1 MLDAYFAAQFE
12 GGRHQ
17 HRIEKMAVP
26 SGVAA
31 ENSRSG
37 DACGS
42 ETKARSTDAIRTG
55 ALDSGCD
62 RGKDHADR
70 TDAMREQRMRQ
81 VRIDGYDDPQMQQTF
96 RQKQGKP
103 DAACAHGQPG
113 NAPASA
119 GITSAQD
126 RATPTT
132 KR

>member
-1 MLDAYFAAQFE
+1 MRTSAMRAT
-12 GGRHQ
+12 
-17 HRIEKMAVP
+17 I
-26 SGVAA
+26 
-31 ENSRSG
+31 
-37 DACGS
+37 
-42 ETKARSTDAIRTG
+42 DAIRTG

-70 TDAMREQRMRQ
+70 TDAMRGQRMQQ
-81 VRIDGYDDPQMQQTF
+81 VRIDGYDDPQTRQTF

-103 DAACAHGQPG
+103 DAACAHSQPG

>member
-1 MLDAYFAAQFE
+1 MRASAMRAT
-12 GGRHQ
+12 
-17 HRIEKMAVP
+17 I
-26 SGVAA
+26 
-31 ENSRSG
+31 
-37 DACGS
+37 
-42 ETKARSTDAIRTG
+42 DAIRTG

-62 RGKDHADR
+62 RGKGHADR
-70 TDAMREQRMRQ
+70 TDAMRGQRMQQ